1 MALSLATKYR
11 PQKLEDVVEQETIIK
26 ILQQQ
31 LKTNN
36 IKNCYLFCGSSGC
49 GKTTCARILANEINK
64 GVGFPI
70 EFDAASHS
78 SVENVKSIIQS
89 SNTKSITGEYK
100 VFIIDEAHS
109 LSSAAW
115 QAFLKTLEEPTAKTI
130 FIFCTTEINK
140 VPQTILNRVQRFDF
154 YNISYESIYQRLVYV
169 CNQEKFTY
177 EDEALKYISK
187 ISNGRMRD
195 ALASLEKV
203 ASLDQNITFENA
215 VKVLGDINYK
225 LMFNLTNAIF
235 DRNEDQALSIIENIN
250 NKGKNLKLFI
260 NEFTSFI
267 LDINKYII
275 SKDFNVISIPKIF
288 EQDIMYTT
296 NIDNPKQF
304 YTYILK
310 ELIKLKDQVK
320 YDTDVK
326 SALEITLLFLCK

>member
-1 MALSLATKYR
+1 
-11 PQKLEDVVEQETIIK
+11 
-26 ILQQQ
+26 
-31 LKTNN
+31 
-36 IKNCYLFCGSSGC
+36 
-49 GKTTCARILANEINK
+49 
-64 GVGFPI
+64 
-70 EFDAASHS
+70 
-78 SVENVKSIIQS
+78 
-89 SNTKSITGEYK
+89 
-100 VFIIDEAHS
+100 
-109 LSSAAW
+109 
-115 QAFLKTLEEPTAKTI
+115 
-130 FIFCTTEINK
+130 
-140 VPQTILNRVQRFDF
+140 
-154 YNISYESIYQRLVYV
+154 
-169 CNQEKFTY
+169 
-177 EDEALKYISK
+177 
-187 ISNGRMRD
+187 MRD